1 MTKARVLWLSRHQM
15 TEEQAD
21 DLLDEATSGWDGLD
35 IETENHLWSATA
47 SEEADMEENS
57 RFLKSAFARADI
69 VAGVFPPVALEALRQ
84 MRREFR
90 RRAGSDPFWCVAT
103 PVSEQTREERADG
116 TAQITFR
123 HVRWAFL

>member
-1 MTKARVLWLSRHQM
+1 MTKAKVLWLSRHEM
-15 TEEQAD
+15 TKEQVD
-21 DLLDEATSGWDGLD
+21 DLLKTTDGWDGFE

-47 SEEADMEENS
+47 SEEADLAENA
-57 RFLKSAFARADI
+57 RFLKYAFAKADI
-69 VAGVFPPVALEALRQ
+69 VAGVFPPVALEALRE

-90 RRAGSDPFWCVAT
+90 QRAGSEPFWCVAT

>member
-1 MTKARVLWLSRHQM
+1 MTKARVLWLSCHEM

-21 DLLDEATSGWDGLD
+21 GLLKDTEWDELE
-35 IETENHLWSATA
+35 IESENHLWSATA
-47 SEEADMEENS
+47 SEEADLEENS
-57 RFLKSAFARADI
+57 RFLRSAFARADI
-69 VAGVFPPVALEALRQ
+69 VAGVFPPVALEALRE

-90 RRAGSDPFWCVAT
+90 RKAGSEPFWCVAT

-116 TAQITFR
+116 SAQIAFR